1 VNITFRPRE
10 GGAWPGELTRSRAA
24 SPFKESDR
32 DTEKLLVY
40 EVGRLDGKMLVVQLA
55 IQEMDLR
62 VDGRPKLRAEY
73 KHPGVIVSFESKHG
87 PLRYFTD
94 VFNHWNAN
102 LRAIALGL
110 EALRKVDRYGIS
122 RRGEQYTGWLQLE
135 GSEAA
140 GEISTREG
148 AARFILEHVPDP
160 KATVAVLLRDLAE
173 GYTDSLIGAYRA
185 AAKTLHPDASGTGD
199 PELFKKL
206 QEARDL
212 LLRKE
217 S

>member
-1 VNITFRPRE
+1 MNITFRPIE

-24 SPFKESDR
+24 SPFKASDR

-102 LRAIALGL
+102 LRAIALGM

-135 GSEAA
+135 
-140 GEISTREG
+140 
-148 AARFILEHVPDP
+148 
-160 KATVAVLLRDLAE
+160 
-173 GYTDSLIGAYRA
+173 
-185 AAKTLHPDASGTGD
+185 
-199 PELFKKL
+199 
-206 QEARDL
+206 
-212 LLRKE
+212 
-217 S
+217 